1 MKNIYIYLLAI
12 LFSAFLF
19 SSNNRGRESFK
30 NFSLTFSDRMI
41 FSGLKLNFLSN
52 HGVENW
58 ILNIGLGSVF
68 NLDDKTFYYYSMP
81 IEILNRKKINEKLF
95 LDFGGSFDI
104 YMDKETN
111 FFQSFSPSVGI
122 SKKLKQKRQIF
133 IKSIRFSILY
143 NILEDKDA
151 TYYPRK
157 FSIKSDIGF

>member
-1 MKNIYIYLLAI
+1 MKYIYILIFSTLL
-12 LFSAFLF
+12 L
-19 SSNNRGRESFK
+19 SSNIKEKESFK

-41 FSGLKLNFLSN
+41 FSGLKLNFLSTY
-52 HGVENW
+52 GVEKW

-81 IEILNRKKINEKLF
+81 IEVLNRKKIKQGLF

-111 FFQSFSPSVGI
+111 FFQSFSPSIGI
-122 SKKLKQKRQIF
+122 SKTLKQKKQIF
-133 IKSIRFSILY
+133 IKAIRFSILY

-151 TYYPRK
+151 TYYPRG

>member
-1 MKNIYIYLLAI
+1 
-12 LFSAFLF
+12 
-19 SSNNRGRESFK
+19 
-30 NFSLTFSDRMI
+30 MI
-41 FSGLKLNFLSN
+41 FSGLKLNFLST
-52 HGVENW
+52 HGIQNW

-81 IEILNRKKINEKLF
+81 IELLNRKKINKELS

-111 FFQSFSPSVGI
+111 FFQSFSPSIGV